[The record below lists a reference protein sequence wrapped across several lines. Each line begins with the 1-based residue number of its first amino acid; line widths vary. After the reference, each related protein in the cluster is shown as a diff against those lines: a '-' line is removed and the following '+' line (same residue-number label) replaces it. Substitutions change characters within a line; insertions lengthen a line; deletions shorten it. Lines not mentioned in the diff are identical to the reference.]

1 MTPRQAKQLVRDRLE
16 ALGLQYSRLT
26 ARTVDFSDLARCS
39 RVVVTVHG
47 WQPNPAWRDL
57 QALASDNGFYIEA

>member
-16 ALGLQYSRLT
+16 AQGLQYSRLT

-39 RVVVTVHG
+39 RVVVTIHG
-47 WQPNPAWRDL
+47 WQPSAAWRDL
-57 QALASDNGFYIEA
+57 QAFATGHGFYVEA